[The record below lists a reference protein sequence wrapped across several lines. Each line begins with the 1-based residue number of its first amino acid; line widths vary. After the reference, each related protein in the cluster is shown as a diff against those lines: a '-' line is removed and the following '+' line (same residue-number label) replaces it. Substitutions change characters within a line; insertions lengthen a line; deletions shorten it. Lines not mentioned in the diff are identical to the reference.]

1 MKDRIR
7 LLGLYLVAGVWVLAA
22 CSGNVVNTASAS
34 TDDSA
39 ALSSQG
45 VGNGGV
51 LACTGVNTIT
61 STTSGAYNF
70 LNSTLQLTNFN
81 GLGSISVDRI
91 VIYNTDGT
99 THCDVGSVT
108 KLGPH
113 QNYLLFLRPSGT
125 PCPTPLPPTNS
136 IADVYSILVY
146 WSYEKPSSP
155 KELAFRNP
163 LDGFT
168 VQAASELGTNIV
180 RGRSQRDCKE
190 IKAAPFVPG
199 FTCTDA
205 CNRVGT
211 CMGGYGQPFDQA
223 LCLSECNAIGCT
235 NKQGAI
241 NCLSSLVCPPDANSF
256 SIAANACLTSNGC
269 PLIP

>member
-45 VGNGGV
+45 VGSGGV
-51 LACTGVNTIT
+51 LACTGVNAIT

-155 KELAFRNP
+155 RNLRSGIRSMASRYKLQANSGPTSSAAAASVTARRSRRPRLFLVSPARMPVTESELAWVATANHSTR
-163 LDGFT
+163 
-168 VQAASELGTNIV
+168 
-180 RGRSQRDCKE
+180 R
-190 IKAAPFVPG
+190 FV
-199 FTCTDA
+199 
-205 CNRVGT
+205 
-211 CMGGYGQPFDQA
+211 
-223 LCLSECNAIGCT
+223 S
-235 NKQGAI
+235 
-241 NCLSSLVCPPDANSF
+241 
-256 SIAANACLTSNGC
+256 ANAMQ
-269 PLIP
+269 

>member
-7 LLGLYLVAGVWVLAA
+7 LFGLCLVAGTWALAA

-34 TDDSA
+34 TDDNA

-51 LACTGVNTIT
+51 LACTGLNVIT
-61 STTSGAYNF
+61 TTTSGPYNG
-70 LNSTLQLTNFN
+70 LTSTLQLTNFN
-81 GLGSISVDRI
+81 DLGTISVDRI
-91 VIYNTDGT
+91 VIFNQDGT
-99 THCDVGSVT
+99 THCDARSVV

-113 QNYLLFLRPSGT
+113 QNYLLFLRASGT
-125 PCPTPLPPTNS
+125 PCPTPSPVPGSL
-136 IADVYSILVY
+136 ADVYSFLVY
-146 WSYEKPSSP
+146 WSYEKPTSP

-168 VQAASELGTNIV
+168 VQSAIELGTNVV

-199 FTCTDA
+199 STCTDA

-223 LCLSECNAIGCT
+223 ICLSECNAIGCT

-241 NCLSSLVCPPDANSF
+241 NCLSSLVCPPDVNSF